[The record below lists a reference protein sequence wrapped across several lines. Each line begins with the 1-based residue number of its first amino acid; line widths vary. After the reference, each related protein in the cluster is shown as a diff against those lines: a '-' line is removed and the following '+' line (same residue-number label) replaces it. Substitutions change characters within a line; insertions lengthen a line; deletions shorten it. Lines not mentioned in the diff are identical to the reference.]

1 MALRDFRKAGHPPTL
16 LAAFLYFDISFMVW
30 VILGPLGP
38 FIGEAYKLSA
48 TQKGFLTAVPLLGG
62 SFFRLILGWSTERFG
77 GRLTG
82 LVGLSLTVI
91 PLLLGWLVADSF
103 QAFLAVGVLLGV
115 AGASFAAAL
124 PLAGAWYPPGHQG
137 LAMGIAGA
145 GNSGSL
151 LATLFAPRLAQ
162 AIGWRNVFGLVII
175 PVVIVWIAFFFLAR
189 NAPLERKVKR
199 WSDYA
204 AILKVGDA
212 GWFCF
217 LYSLTFGGFVGLSS
231 YLSIFFHDQ
240 YHLTKVQSGDFTT
253 FVILFGSFL
262 RPVGGALADRL
273 GGYRLLVRLLSGA
286 ALCMAGVATLPVAGV
301 ALGML
306 AVGMGLL
313 GMGNGSVFQL
323 LPQRFPAS
331 VGIMTGIVG
340 AAGGLGGFLL
350 PSILGTLK
358 DKTGSF
364 GTGFAVLAILACAG
378 VAALLA
384 LRTGWRVTWPPE
396 AALRAGILPKS
407 ETVAESYDA
416 AAA

>member
-1 MALRDFRKAGHPPTL
+1 MSIRNFRKAGHPPTL
-16 LAAFLYFDISFMVW
+16 FASFLYFDISFMVW

-62 SFFRLILGWSTERFG
+62 SFFRPVLGWSTERFG
-77 GRLTG
+77 GRRTG
-82 LVGLSLTVI
+82 LIGLGVTLI
-91 PLLLGWLVADSF
+91 PLLLAWQVADSF
-103 QAFLAVGVLLGV
+103 PAFLAVGLLLGI

-124 PLAGAWYPPGHQG
+124 PLASSWYPPEQQG

-151 LATLFAPRLAQ
+151 LATLFAPRIAQ
-162 AIGWRNVFGLVII
+162 AIGWRSVFGLILI
-175 PVVIVWIAFFFLAR
+175 PVVLVWIIFFLMAK
-189 NAPLERKVKR
+189 NAPGQRKVKR

-204 AILKVGDA
+204 AVMKMGDT

-240 YHLTKVQSGDFTT
+240 YQLSKVQSGDYTT

-262 RPVGGALADRL
+262 RPVGGALADRI
-273 GGYRLLVRLLSGA
+273 GGYRLLVGLLAGVGV
-286 ALCMAGVATLPVAGV
+286 CMGGVATLPSAGL
-301 ALGML
+301 ALAFL

-323 LPQRFPAS
+323 VPQRFPNS
-331 VGIMTGIVG
+331 VGVLTGIVG
-340 AAGGLGGFLL
+340 AAGGLGGFFL
-350 PSILGTLK
+350 PSLLGMLK
-358 DKTGSF
+358 DRTGSF
-364 GTGFAVLAILACAG
+364 GIGFAVLAVLACGG
-378 VAALLA
+378 VFTLVLL
-384 LRTGWRVTWPPE
+384 RRPWSKTWPE
-396 AALRAGILPKS
+396 DAAVRAGLLTKS
-407 ETVAESYDA
+407 EELAGSYA
-416 AAA
+416 ARI